1 MTNNFKDI
9 VAWQKAHSFVLSV
22 YEIAKKFPEYERH
35 GLWSQF
41 TRAAVSIPANI
52 AEGYKRISKQEKLRF
67 LNYSQASL
75 EECRYYVILA
85 SDLHYITPEDAQL
98 LNFKIEGA
106 SWYLNAYA
114 DGVAKNAGIKD

>member
-22 YEIAKKFPEYERH
+22 YEIAKKFPDYDRH

-67 LNYSQASL
+67 LNLCHNHQHRISQG
-75 EECRYYVILA
+75 YYA
-85 SDLHYITPEDAQL
+85 FL
-98 LNFKIEGA
+98 L
-106 SWYLNAYA
+106 
-114 DGVAKNAGIKD
+114 